1 MIQRIE
7 QHTLTAARAGARQ
20 VALDGQG
27 RIARAAPIDTGRL
40 RGSIK
45 GTGTSTADGAKVLF
59 IADTPYAAVQD
70 RGFATRGGKN
80 VHFVNH
86 PKGGGAGYMSTTFQS
101 SIRGWQQHV
110 ANVMKAAN
118 R

>member
-1 MIQRIE
+1 MALTPRQMIQRIE
-7 QHTLTAARAGARQ
+7 QHTLTAARKGARE

-27 RIARAAPIDTGRL
+27 RIARAAPVDTGQL
-40 RGSIK
+40 RSSVKGSAA
-45 GTGTSTADGAKVLF
+45 STAAGAKVLF

-70 RGFATRGGKN
+70 RDHKTQ
-80 VHFVNH
+80 
-86 PKGGGAGYMSTTFQS
+86 AGYMSTTFQA

-110 ANVMKAAN
+110 ANTLKAAN

>member
-1 MIQRIE
+1 MALTPRQMIQRIE
-7 QHTLTAARAGARQ
+7 QHTLTAARKGARE

-27 RIARAAPIDTGRL
+27 RIARAAPVDTGQL
-40 RGSIK
+40 RGSVK
-45 GTGTSTADGAKVLF
+45 GSAVSTAAGARVLF

-70 RGFATRGGKN
+70 RDHKTQ
-80 VHFVNH
+80 
-86 PKGGGAGYMSTTFQS
+86 AGYMSTTFQS

-110 ANVMKAAN
+110 ANTMKAAN